1 MTLIMCS
8 GASPP
13 PPPKKKKKDERD
25 FNSSLNLLPF
35 YGGAL

>member
-13 PPPKKKKKDERD
+13 PPPKKKKDERD
-25 FNSSLNLLPF
+25 FNSSPNLLPF

>member
-13 PPPKKKKKDERD
+13 PPPKKKKDERD